1 MAKNEIYTKRDTV
14 YTTDS
19 PHPAFPDRVR
29 RDLSRAKDYA
39 KNLSDDGQ
47 ETPDEYAENQV
58 QYAAEDSVRET
69 GQGLT
74 HSAQKAVCKAWQRK
88 DLQNRAESAKIKNR
102 SEPTARR
109 YGEAIRPDEM
119 RFRSAEH
126 PQQGG
131 NRYTAVPHRAI
142 PAQEAQRAAIKATE
156 TAKKTA
162 KDTARATQQSKRA
175 TIAAQR
181 TAEAAGKAAKVAAKA
196 TARAVKAI
204 VEELKVL
211 IMEIAAGGSTAAI
224 VIVIICAVAVLAGS
238 AYGIFFAN
246 EDNGSG
252 MTLQTAVREIN
263 AAFLAQIESI
273 ETEIPHDVEE
283 QSGTRAEWKDVL
295 AVYAVMTTT
304 ASENP
309 MDVAS
314 MTDEKR
320 GILTE
325 IFWDMNEIQ
334 TRTETET
341 IHGDNREPTTKTILY
356 IEVSHKTAAEI
367 AEAYEFDDSQTA
379 LLNELL
385 SDKYTSLWSNAL
397 YGSGTGD
404 GTIVSVAMSQ
414 LGNVGGEP
422 YWRFM
427 GYQSRVEWCAC
438 FVSWCANECGYIQD
452 GSIPSFASCPVG
464 VSWFKSQ
471 GQWCDGSYI
480 PNPGDIIFFDWIEP
494 STGRQN
500 GNADHVGIV
509 EKVENGCIYTIEGN
523 AGDCVRENRFTIGY
537 YAILGYG
544 TRQE

>member
-1 MAKNEIYTKRDTV
+1 MAKNEVFKKRDTI
-14 YTTDS
+14 YTTQS
-19 PHPAFPDRVR
+19 PHPVFPDRVR
-29 RDLSRAKDYA
+29 RELSRARDYA
-39 KNLSDDGQ
+39 QNLSDDGQ
-47 ETPDEYAENQV
+47 ETPDEYAEDQM
-58 QYAAEDSVRET
+58 QYAAEDNARRAGQSLSIGAQRAVR
-69 GQGLT
+69 
-74 HSAQKAVCKAWQRK
+74 KARQRM
-88 DLQNRAESAKIKNR
+88 DMRGRAEAADFQNDA
-102 SEPTARR
+102 EPTVRR
-109 YGEAIRPDEM
+109 RGAAIRAEE
-119 RFRSAEH
+119 RHFRNAEH
-126 PQQGG
+126 HEPRRSS
-131 NRYTAVPHRAI
+131 NTNVSRRAI
-142 PAQEAQRAAIKATE
+142 PVQEAQRAVVQSAEAT
-156 TAKKTA
+156 KKTA
-162 KDTARATQQSKRA
+162 QDTAKAAQKSKRA
-175 TIAAQR
+175 AIAAQR

-196 TARAVKAI
+196 TAKAVKAI

-246 EDNGSG
+246 EDTGTD
-252 MTLQTAVREIN
+252 MTLQSAVREIN
-263 AAFLAQIESI
+263 AAFLSQIESI
-273 ETEIPHDVEE
+273 KAETPHDVEE
-283 QSGTRAEWKDVL
+283 QAGARAEWKDVL

-320 GILTE
+320 GILLE

-367 AEAYEFDDSQTA
+367 AQAYEFDESQTA

-397 YGSGTGD
+397 YGSSMGD
-404 GTIVSVAMSQ
+404 GTIVSVAISQ

-427 GYQSRVEWCAC
+427 GYRSRVEWCAC

-464 VSWFKSQ
+464 VSWFKSH

-480 PNPGDIIFFDWIEP
+480 PNPGDIIFFDWKDP
-494 STGRQN
+494 KTGLQN
-500 GNADHVGIV
+500 GIADHVGIV

-523 AGDCVRENRFTIGY
+523 AGDSVRENRFTIGY